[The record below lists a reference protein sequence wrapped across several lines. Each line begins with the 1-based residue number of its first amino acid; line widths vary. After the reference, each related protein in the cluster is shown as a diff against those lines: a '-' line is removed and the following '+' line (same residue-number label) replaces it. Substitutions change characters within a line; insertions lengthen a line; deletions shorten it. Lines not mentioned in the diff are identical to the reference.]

1 MALNHNPYETAQRT
15 LSGITAFAS
24 PDFNV
29 DLLNN
34 DQYLE
39 TKTGDKRKPVV
50 YGTTRLGG
58 ILVFQDLI
66 GENKDYLLQ
75 VYTLCEGEITG
86 VPAIYANG
94 TDTTSS
100 IFDATI
106 QQIDG
111 KKVKVHSWP
120 IARTTVYTKAY
131 QDLFDVLGT
140 VSDNKQRLIYTQV
153 SYGRTDYT
161 STPLTI
167 AKLSPKWDDTFLG
180 KASASVA
187 VVYDLSAFTEEPR
200 LEFKVNGIAV
210 MNLKTGVKELSSNPV
225 YCLYDYLT
233 NERYG
238 NDTDPSELDIQSF
251 IDQAAL
257 CDQPINI
264 KTGVNL
270 LSNTS
275 AKTTIQKSSSGVG
288 GTVINIGPSRFQ
300 SRGRV
305 NYYRGQIVNEGFN
318 VVGLKATNS
327 KAENTKTAIAF
338 NQQIIADP
346 AFQIKDPI
354 LLINTLSYKSGGWNS
369 GGDYYNYAIIINAKG
384 EYIAVIAYDGSD
396 VDVTVELEVENKP
409 TGNTVSEKRFS
420 LNGIINQED
429 TKYKNVENILA
440 EMNARLY
447 DYNGKKRLKCFV
459 PSTVV
464 KTFDDTNIIGS
475 IDYAFGDSETKYNGV
490 QATYRDPNFGY
501 KEQTVVTVD
510 NTYNGGN
517 SNSKNFKEMKLNFC
531 DSYGRAHYLASM
543 FLNKSKLQDSIKFTS
558 TRAGIQYAVGDVIRV
573 NDKKNNINRTYTIED
588 KTINNDFTVTFNCL
602 IYDSEIFK
610 VLQLNIPYE
619 PTLPAI
625 PAKKI
630 TISTFNAKQVAFDSV
645 GTVDLSWVCD
655 STGSGLVD
663 HYTIEY
669 KASKDNGVKFEHL
682 ATVTGDSYRVNNLR
696 TGDYTFRI
704 RALNKLETLASDYV
718 ITQLNISANIVVLPA
733 VIGLQAGFNGATF
746 EASWADTRTKLFTNV
761 SSPSS
766 VGETYSRYISGY
778 QVQVYKG
785 TALRRTEIVSDPRY
799 IYSLE
804 KNIQDGISRDIK
816 IIVKTVNQSSSV
828 STTSATVQAV
838 NPQMPAPVNLLIKV
852 NYDTFHLSTFKP
864 IESDYAGTV
873 VYASKTANFTPSAS
887 TLISN
892 GSNTVSGSLETGTWY
907 FKVAHYDVFDSLNLS
922 YASATA
928 VLTEVTL
935 VDFDADGII
944 ADIKKSI
951 ENEAATRAA
960 NDIKNSQDA
969 LAAVAKEA
977 TDRIAAVSTEASAR
991 SNAIAKEASDRAT
1004 ALSAEASA
1012 RSAALLAEAA
1022 ARGTAIKNEST
1033 ERKTA
1038 ESNLATR
1045 IDAISVA
1052 ISDSNATVE
1061 TEALARAEA
1070 DKALASRI
1078 DSLVTTTNNN
1088 KANITSLSKTVTD
1101 NNSALSTK
1109 IDTVQAT
1116 AAQQA
1121 TAAESNAKTFA
1132 TASVT
1137 TEKNARVAADSAL
1150 TTQVNSVK
1158 ATANKNT
1165 ADITTVN
1172 TSLVTKETALSNR
1185 IDAVQSSVNG
1195 VDGKV
1200 QTEITTRSTADT
1212 ALGKRIDSVSATAN
1226 KNTADIKIVN
1236 TTLAEKDLAMASRV
1250 TSMETSL
1257 KADSASKANKAL
1269 ADAKVAAATDAKAKA
1284 DAALAAAKTDASGK
1298 AATAESNAKLAAAT
1312 DAAAKAN
1319 KALADAKAY
1328 SDVKKKEA
1336 VAYSDTKYNQ
1346 AVSLIN
1352 TKDSAHASLITSLE
1366 SNVNRISSNSEQ
1378 QIQDDCVFNSRFTLK
1393 NKENRPTGWFAT
1405 YGSASPTNIGYS
1417 SDVNNGA
1424 YLMSATTAGVGMCS
1438 TAFRVRD
1445 GVEYVIRIKVKAQV
1459 AKPNGFYFR
1468 INEYD
1473 AELPR
1478 GKVAVGQSTSEAVVQ
1493 QNIRQITAFRDNQA
1507 IGTAWE
1513 EYTWTYKPTVTAQY
1527 ASALVLNWE
1536 GMGKNNA
1543 LYIDYISIE
1552 AVVSKDYTDAKY
1564 NQAVSLI
1571 NTKDAAQAKSVTDM
1585 ATSLKADS
1593 ASKAATAEANAKVAA
1608 AADAK
1613 AKADAAL
1620 AAAKTDATS
1629 KANSAESKAKVA
1641 AATDAATKANKA
1653 LADAKAYSDANDVK
1667 VTAVTTAKFNE
1678 AVLLINTKDAAQAS
1692 RVTSM
1697 ETSLK
1702 ADSATKAAKAEAN
1715 AKVAAATDAKAKA
1728 DAALAAAKA
1737 DATSKANS
1745 AESKAKLAAATDAAA
1760 KANKAL
1766 ADAKAY
1772 ADVKKN
1778 EAVAYSDTKYNQAVS
1793 LINTK
1798 DVAQAKVITS
1808 LESTLK
1814 TDSQNKANIARDAAI
1829 AELNNR
1835 SNLLQKYL
1843 PNWKLGAHPSS
1854 CGMGQNGETNEN
1866 RFVMGDDPFGTKS
1879 VVWEMSTNSSA
1890 NSDADGGISS
1900 AWFDC
1905 DSKKSYRYSVYVKRT
1920 IANGTTYLGAGQSG
1934 ETLELNG
1941 VTQTNPYF
1949 WASVLPAVNKW
1960 YLIVGVMQAES
1971 GTIDSGIS
1979 GLYDCETGQRVSAG
1993 KDYKIKA
2000 GAVRQYLRAYL
2011 YYSNNTNAKQYF
2023 WAPRVDVIDGNEPS
2037 LTSMMPMV
2045 AVNALSNANAAQA
2058 YATAKYNE
2066 VVSTITTKDNAQTSR
2081 VTTMEASLKTDA
2093 QNRANKA
2100 LTDAKAYSDANDV
2113 KATALTTAKY
2123 NEAVN
2128 LVNTKDSAM
2137 GTRVTSLTSSMN
2149 SATASVKT
2157 LATAVNGLKAEYTIK
2172 VNASGHVAGIGL
2184 SSGAMGSAFIAQA
2197 DRIVLANSA
2206 GGGGVAP
2213 FKLVSNV
2220 VYLNEAVIQNASISG
2235 AKIKNAS
2242 ITNAQIAN
2250 GTITNAQIANATI
2263 SFAKIANDIRSTN
2276 YVVGVSGW
2284 QLTKEGALN
2293 ATNANI
2299 SGTITGSKIS
2309 GSFLEGTVVFGESG
2323 FLTATSADKGSGIR
2337 YGGQESYYVT
2347 RSTRSVLTNPTMTF
2361 RIASYNFI
2369 GDGYDTINTN
2379 PPTQIARDYKRCISN
2394 NFSGLGWIDVEA
2406 AGVGNLNMNAGTNNT
2421 IKIWMEV
2428 ATYDHKLVRKT
2439 LPNITVYD
2447 AIVSHGSVPKAF
2459 SVQRAGCVGQLYYEP
2474 AVVNGRNTI
2483 KTLYLTIDKF
2493 YSQPYSLQ
2501 KYFTLTVFC
2510 SVNGISVPYSS
2521 TITVRADDFQFYSS

>member
-305 NYYRGQIVNEGFN
+305 NYYRGQIVNDGFN

-429 TKYKNVENILA
+429 TKDKNVENILA

-517 SNSKNFKEMKLNFC
+517 SNSKNFEEMKLNFC

-669 KASKDNGVKFEHL
+669 KASNDNGVKFEHL

-696 TGDYTFRI
+696 TGDYVFRI

-733 VIGLQAGFNGATF
+733 VTGLQAGFNGATF
-746 EASWADTRTKLFTNV
+746 EASWVDTRTKPFTSA

-778 QVQVYKG
+778 QVEVYKG

-799 IYSLE
+799 VYSLE

-852 NYDTFHLSTFKP
+852 NYDTFYLSTFMP
-864 IESDYAGTV
+864 LESDYAGTV
-873 VYASKTANFTPSAS
+873 VHASKTANFTPSAS

-892 GSNTVSGSLETGTWY
+892 GPNTVSGTLATGTWF
-907 FKVAHYDVFDSLNLS
+907 FKVAHYDVFDSSALNF
-922 YASATA
+922 ASATA

-935 VDFDADGII
+935 ADIDVDDII
-944 ADIKKSI
+944 AGI
-951 ENEAATRAA
+951 EKGLETEALTRAKE
-960 NDIKNSQDA
+960 DLKNAQATLD
-969 LAAVAKEA
+969 AVAKEA
-977 TDRIAAVSTEASAR
+977 SDRAAAITAEVTAR
-991 SNAIAKEASDRAT
+991 NNAIAKEASDRAAAIT
-1004 ALSAEASA
+1004 AEATV
-1012 RSAALLAEAA
+1012 RHNALLLEASE
-1022 ARGTAIKNEST
+1022 RGTAIKNEST

-1038 ESNLATR
+1038 EANLATR
-1045 IDAISVA
+1045 IDSVVA
-1052 ISDSNATVE
+1052 ANNANGVSITNEITARTAADTALGKRVDSVVSTSNAN
-1061 TEALARAEA
+1061 L
-1070 DKALASRI
+1070 
-1078 DSLVTTTNNN
+1078 
-1088 KANITSLSKTVTD
+1088 ANITSLSKTVTD

-1121 TAAESNAKTFA
+1121 TAAESNAKAFA

-1158 ATANKNT
+1158 STADKNT

-1172 TSLVTKETALSNR
+1172 TTLVTKETALSNR
-1185 IDAVQSSVNG
+1185 IDAVQSSVND

-1212 ALGKRIDSVSATAN
+1212 ALGIRIDSVSATAN
-1226 KNTADIKIVN
+1226 KNTADIKTVN

-1250 TSMETSL
+1250 TNMETSL
-1257 KADSASKANKAL
+1257 KADSASKAATAEAN
-1269 ADAKVAAATDAKAKA
+1269 AKFAAATDAKAKA
-1284 DAALAAAKTDASGK
+1284 DAALAAAKADASSK
-1298 AATAESNAKLAAAT
+1298 ANSAEAQAKLAAAT
-1312 DAAAKAN
+1312 DAADKAD

-1328 SDVKKKEA
+1328 SDTKKSEA
-1336 VAYSDTKYNQ
+1336 VAYS
-1346 AVSLIN
+1346 
-1352 TKDSAHASLITSLE
+1352 
-1366 SNVNRISSNSEQ
+1366 
-1378 QIQDDCVFNSRFTLK
+1378 
-1393 NKENRPTGWFAT
+1393 
-1405 YGSASPTNIGYS
+1405 
-1417 SDVNNGA
+1417 
-1424 YLMSATTAGVGMCS
+1424 
-1438 TAFRVRD
+1438 
-1445 GVEYVIRIKVKAQV
+1445 
-1459 AKPNGFYFR
+1459 
-1468 INEYD
+1468 
-1473 AELPR
+1473 
-1478 GKVAVGQSTSEAVVQ
+1478 
-1493 QNIRQITAFRDNQA
+1493 
-1507 IGTAWE
+1507 
-1513 EYTWTYKPTVTAQY
+1513 
-1527 ASALVLNWE
+1527 
-1536 GMGKNNA
+1536 
-1543 LYIDYISIE
+1543 
-1552 AVVSKDYTDAKY
+1552 DAKY

-1571 NTKDAAQAKSVTDM
+1571 NTKDAAQASRVTNM
-1585 ATSLKADS
+1585 ETSLKADS
-1593 ASKAATAEANAKVAA
+1593 ASKASTAVQQASSQYNLIPDAGFERAFIDGLPIGFKGTAGNLGSNNVSFGSRESPDDWGLDYGGLTGQMYQNAMVGTNPDFYIDAYTLPVSVTDGQRIGFSIYTGAHRCRGAAFIYFFDRDGKTINNSQLIYNEGNVSGGNKLSGYQRLVSYADVPTGAVYAKGVIRKFNTYSGQSNSFIFYVMPQLSLWSATQSEAPIWCNSAKVDAA
-1608 AADAK
+1608 IAGADPVGSSEAVKNELTIYTDAK
-1613 AKADAAL
+1613 Y
-1620 AAAKTDATS
+1620 
-1629 KANSAESKAKVA
+1629 NQ
-1641 AATDAATKANKA
+1641 
-1653 LADAKAYSDANDVK
+1653 
-1667 VTAVTTAKFNE
+1667 AVS
-1678 AVLLINTKDAAQAS
+1678 LINTKDAAQAS

-1702 ADSATKAAKAEAN
+1702 ADSADKADKALADAKTAAAADAATKAN
-1715 AKVAAATDAKAKA
+1715 N
-1728 DAALAAAKA
+1728 ALAAAKA
-1737 DATSKANS
+1737 DASSKANS
-1745 AESKAKLAAATDAAA
+1745 AEAQAKLAAATDAAA
-1760 KANKAL
+1760 KANTAL

-1772 ADVKKN
+1772 SDVKKN
-1778 EAVAYSDTKYNQAVS
+1778 EAVAYSDAKYNQAVN

-1798 DVAQAKVITS
+1798 DAAQASRVTS
-1808 LESTLK
+1808 MESTLK
-1814 TDSQNKANIARDAAI
+1814 TDSQNKANIARDAVI
-1829 AELNNR
+1829 TELNNR
-1835 SNLLQKYL
+1835 SNLIQKYL

-1854 CGMGQNGETNEN
+1854 CGWGMNGDANEN
-1866 RFVMGDDPFGTKS
+1866 RFALGDDPYNTKS
-1879 VVWEMSTNSSA
+1879 VMWEMSTNSTTG
-1890 NSDADGGISS
+1890 DGGDGGI
-1900 AWFDC
+1900 ANAVFDC
-1905 DSKKSYRYSVYVKRT
+1905 DSKKSYRFSIYVNRS
-1920 IANGTTYLGAGQSG
+1920 ILDGTTYLGCSY
-1934 ETLELNG
+1934 ETTTNLNG
-1941 VTQTNPYF
+1941 TANNNPYF
-1949 WASVLPAVNKW
+1949 WNGMLPQANKW
-1960 YLIVGVMQAES
+1960 YLIVGVLQADS
-1971 GTIDSGIS
+1971 GTTASGIS
-1979 GLYDCETGQRVSAG
+1979 GLYDCETGAKVSSG
-1993 KDYKIKA
+1993 TDFKIKA
-2000 GAVRQYLRAYL
+2000 GAVQQYLRAYL
-2011 YYSNNTNAKQYF
+2011 FYARNPQANQYF

-2100 LTDAKAYSDANDV
+2100 LTDANAYSDANDV
-2113 KATALTTAKY
+2113 KATALTTAKF
-2123 NEAVN
+2123 NEAVD

-2149 SATASVKT
+2149 SATASVNT

-2172 VNASGHVAGIGL
+2172 VNASGHVSGIGL
-2184 SSGAMGSAFIAQA
+2184 SSGPMGSEFIAQA

-2220 VYLNEAVIQNASISG
+2220 VYLNEAVIQNASING
-2235 AKIKNAS
+2235 AKIQNAS

-2250 GTITNAQIANATI
+2250 GTITNAEIANATI

-2309 GSFLEGTVVFGESG
+2309 GSFLEGTVVFGASG
-2323 FLTATSADKGSGIR
+2323 FLTATTADNGIGIR

-2347 RSTRSVLTNPTMTF
+2347 RSARSIATDPTMTF

-2428 ATYDHKLVRKT
+2428 ATYNHQLIRST

-2447 AIVSHGSVPKAF
+2447 AIVSHGSVPKALT
-2459 SVQRAGCVGQLYYEP
+2459 VQRAGCVGQLYYEP

-2510 SVNGISVPYSS
+2510 SVNGITVPYSS

>member
-517 SNSKNFKEMKLNFC
+517 SNSKNFNEMKLNFC

-746 EASWADTRTKLFTNV
+746 EASWADTRTKPFTSA

-785 TALRRTEIVSDPRY
+785 TALRRTETVSDPRY

-804 KNIQDGISRDIK
+804 KNIQDGISREIK

-935 VDFDADGII
+935 ADIDVNGII
-944 ADIKKSI
+944 ANIEKGLEHESIKRAQDDI
-951 ENEAATRAA
+951 NNA
-960 NDIKNSQDA
+960 QDTLDA
-969 LAAVAKEA
+969 IAKEA
-977 TDRIAAVSTEASAR
+977 TDRATAITAEATAR
-991 SNAIAKEASDRAT
+991 SKAISKEATDRAAAIT
-1004 ALSAEASA
+1004 AEATTRHNALLLEAKARGTDISAEASA
-1012 RSAALLAEAA
+1012 RT
-1022 ARGTAIKNEST
+1022 TAD
-1033 ERKTA
+1033 TA
-1038 ESNLATR
+1038 LATR
-1045 IDAISVA
+1045 IDSVVA
-1052 ISDSNATVE
+1052 ANDANGASITGEATARATADTALGKRVDSVVSTSNAN
-1061 TEALARAEA
+1061 LAH
-1070 DKALASRI
+1070 
-1078 DSLVTTTNNN
+1078 
-1088 KANITSLSKTVTD
+1088 ITSLSKTVSD
-1101 NNSALSTK
+1101 NNSAMSTRV
-1109 IDTVQAT
+1109 DTVQAT

-1121 TAAESNAKTFA
+1121 TAAESNAKAFA

-1158 ATANKNT
+1158 STADKNT

-1226 KNTADIKIVN
+1226 KNTADIKTVN
-1236 TTLAEKDLAMASRV
+1236 TTLAEKDLAMALRVTNMETSLKADSASKASTAEANAKVAAAADAKTKADAALSAAKADASSKANSAEANAKVQAATDAATKANKALADAKAYSDANDVKATALTTAKFNEAVNLINTKDAAQASRV

-1257 KADSASKANKAL
+1257 KADSASKASTSVQQASSQYNLIPDAGFERAFIDGLPIGFKGTAGNLGSNNVSFGSRESPDDWGLDYGGLTGQIYQNAMVGTNPDFYIDAHTLPVSVTVGQRIGFSIYTGAHRCRGASFIYFFDRDGKTINNSPLMYNEGNVSGGNKL
-1269 ADAKVAAATDAKAKA
+1269 SGYQRLVSYADVPTGAVYAKGVIRKFNTYSGQSNSFIFYVMPQLSLWSSTQSEAPIWCNSAKV
-1284 DAALAAAKTDASGK
+1284 DAAIAG
-1298 AATAESNAKLAAAT
+1298 
-1312 DAAAKAN
+1312 
-1319 KALADAKAY
+1319 ADP
-1328 SDVKKKEA
+1328 V
-1336 VAYSDTKYNQ
+1336 
-1346 AVSLIN
+1346 
-1352 TKDSAHASLITSLE
+1352 
-1366 SNVNRISSNSEQ
+1366 
-1378 QIQDDCVFNSRFTLK
+1378 
-1393 NKENRPTGWFAT
+1393 
-1405 YGSASPTNIGYS
+1405 GS
-1417 SDVNNGA
+1417 
-1424 YLMSATTAGVGMCS
+1424 
-1438 TAFRVRD
+1438 
-1445 GVEYVIRIKVKAQV
+1445 
-1459 AKPNGFYFR
+1459 
-1468 INEYD
+1468 
-1473 AELPR
+1473 
-1478 GKVAVGQSTSEAVVQ
+1478 SEAVK
-1493 QNIRQITAFRDNQA
+1493 N
-1507 IGTAWE
+1507 E
-1513 EYTWTYKPTVTAQY
+1513 LTV
-1527 ASALVLNWE
+1527 
-1536 GMGKNNA
+1536 
-1543 LYIDYISIE
+1543 
-1552 AVVSKDYTDAKY
+1552 YTDAKY

-1571 NTKDAAQAKSVTDM
+1571 NTKDAAQASRVTSM
-1585 ATSLKADS
+1585 ETSLKADS
-1593 ASKAATAEANAKVAA
+1593 AGKAATAEANAKVAA

-1620 AAAKTDATS
+1620 AAAKADASS
-1629 KANSAESKAKVA
+1629 KANSAETNAKVQS
-1641 AATDAATKANKA
+1641 ATDAAAKANKA
-1653 LADAKAYSDANDVK
+1653 LADAKAYSDANDAK
-1667 VTAVTTAKFNE
+1667 ATALTTAKFNE
-1678 AVLLINTKDAAQAS
+1678 AVNLINTKDAAQAS

-1702 ADSATKAAKAEAN
+1702 ADSQDKAN
-1715 AKVAAATDAKAKA
+1715 A
-1728 DAALAAAKA
+1728 
-1737 DATSKANS
+1737 
-1745 AESKAKLAAATDAAA
+1745 
-1760 KANKAL
+1760 
-1766 ADAKAY
+1766 
-1772 ADVKKN
+1772 
-1778 EAVAYSDTKYNQAVS
+1778 
-1793 LINTK
+1793 
-1798 DVAQAKVITS
+1798 
-1808 LESTLK
+1808 
-1814 TDSQNKANIARDAAI
+1814 ARDAVI
-1829 AELNNR
+1829 SELNNR

-1854 CGMGQNGETNEN
+1854 CGWGQNGAADEN
-1866 RFVMGDDPFGTKS
+1866 RFVMGDDAFGTKS
-1879 VVWEMSTNSSA
+1879 VLWEMSTNSNA
-1890 NSDADGGISS
+1890 NSDGDGGIGN
-1900 AWFDC
+1900 ALFDC
-1905 DSKKSYRYSVYVKRT
+1905 DHNKSYRYSIYVNRS
-1920 IANGTTYLGAGQSG
+1920 ILNGTTYLGCAGG
-1934 ETLELNG
+1934 G
-1941 VTQTNPYF
+1941 VTRVGSSTIDNNPYF
-1949 WASVLPAVNKW
+1949 WNGVLPQANKW
-1960 YLIVGVMQAES
+1960 YLLVGVLQAS
-1971 GTIDSGIS
+1971 SATADSGIS
-1979 GLYDCETGQRVSAG
+1979 GLYDCETGARVANG
-1993 KDYKIKA
+1993 VDYKTTTAIT
-2000 GAVRQYLRAYL
+2000 QQLLRAYL

-2100 LTDAKAYSDANDV
+2100 LTDAKTYSDANDV
-2113 KATALTTAKY
+2113 KVTALTTAKF

-2149 SATASVKT
+2149 SATASVNT

-2235 AKIKNAS
+2235 AKIQNAS

-2250 GTITNAQIANATI
+2250 GAITNAQIANATI

-2323 FLTATSADKGSGIR
+2323 FLTATSADSGSGIR

-2510 SVNGISVPYSS
+2510 SVNGITVPYSS